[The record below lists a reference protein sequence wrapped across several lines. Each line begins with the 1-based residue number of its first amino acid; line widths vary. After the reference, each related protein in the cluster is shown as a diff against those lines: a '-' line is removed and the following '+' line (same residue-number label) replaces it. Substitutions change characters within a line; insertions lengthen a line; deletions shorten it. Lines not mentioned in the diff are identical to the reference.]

1 MLTEAEKAATLWI
14 QTGFT
19 DRTVIQAAVAEPLLA
34 GQSVVGVAP
43 TGSGKTLAYG
53 IPALSRLVP
62 GAGLQ
67 LVIIVPAQEL
77 AIQIRDVLT
86 PLAKT
91 LGLGFQGL
99 IGSANRER
107 QVKKLR
113 EKPEAVVATLGRFVD
128 LLEERKVVLEEV
140 KTLIVDEFDSFEPDA
155 LRDILSF
162 RRGGLPKQANL
173 GLFSATDNPTIV
185 SEFQA
190 AWPDLQVINE
200 TSTDN
205 SRGVVHHLLLDRQQ
219 AGKIQVL
226 ENLARE
232 KHQRVFVFFNHKHV
246 LQKVASEL
254 RFKHVP
260 ASMLVTDG
268 RQVQRA
274 EALQDFRS
282 GRVPLLLTT
291 DVAAR
296 GLDVADVTAV
306 VNFELPDTLTTY
318 IHRTGRTG
326 RQGANG
332 TVYNL
337 GDDHDLRDL
346 RKLVGDRVALETEP
360 GEKKAY
366 RKSAAHSAG
375 ADETRGVERQ
385 TGAGHRPGKRLTS
398 AEEEA
403 ASAKKRKKKKQRW
416 RNKKNVGKH
425 W

>member
-1 MLTEAEKAATLWI
+1 MTNEEKAAQLWQ
-14 QTGFT
+14 QTGFAQQ
-19 DRTVIQAAVAEPLLA
+19 TVIQTAVAAPLLA
-34 GQSVVGVAP
+34 GQSVAGVAP

-53 IPALSRLVP
+53 IPTLSRLTP

-91 LGLGFQGL
+91 LDLGFQGL

-107 QVKKLR
+107 QIKRLR
-113 EKPEAVVATLGRFVD
+113 EKPEAVVATVGRFID
-128 LLEERKVVLEEV
+128 LLEEGKLRLDTV

-155 LRDILSF
+155 LADILSI
-162 RRGGLPKQANL
+162 RRGGLPQTANL
-173 GLFSATDNPTIV
+173 GLFSATDSQAILG
-185 SEFQA
+185 EFKA
-190 AWPDLQVINE
+190 AWPELTLVDE
-200 TSTDN
+200 TKTDK
-205 SRGVVHHLLLDRQQ
+205 SRGPVKHLLLDRQMT
-219 AGKIQVL
+219 GKIQVL
-226 ENLARE
+226 ERLARE
-232 KHQRVFVFFNHKHV
+232 KHQRIFVFFNHKHV
-246 LQKVASEL
+246 LQKVASQL
-254 RFKHVP
+254 RYQHVP
-260 ASMLVTDG
+260 ASMLITDG

-282 GRVPLLLTT
+282 GKVPLLLTT

-326 RQGANG
+326 RQGAPG
-332 TVYNL
+332 TIYNL
-337 GDDHDLRDL
+337 GNDHDLRDL
-346 RKLVGDRVALETEP
+346 RHLVGDRIALETEP
-360 GEKKAY
+360 GETKPTAKHQPANSATTSEPPAPSARKPRKKA
-366 RKSAAHSAG
+366 
-375 ADETRGVERQ
+375 
-385 TGAGHRPGKRLTS
+385 LTS
-398 AEEEA
+398 AEEEET
-403 ASAKKRKKKKQRW
+403 SAKKRKKRKERW